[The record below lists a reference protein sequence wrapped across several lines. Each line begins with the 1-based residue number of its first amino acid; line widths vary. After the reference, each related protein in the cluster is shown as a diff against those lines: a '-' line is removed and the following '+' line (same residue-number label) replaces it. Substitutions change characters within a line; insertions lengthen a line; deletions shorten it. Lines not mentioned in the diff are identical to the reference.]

1 MAITVEA
8 VYENGVLK
16 LDGPLPFQER
26 QRVEVTVRAAESP
39 LLKSYGLLGWTGSHE
54 DLRRLA
60 EDPEFD
66 FPAPAERP

>member
-8 VYENGVLK
+8 VYEDGVLK
-16 LDGPLPFQER
+16 LSEPLPFQEHEKVR
-26 QRVEVTVRAAESP
+26 VTVSIPSNWVQETRGI
-39 LLKSYGLLGWTGSHE
+39 LDWTGSLE

-66 FPAPAERP
+66 PQQGP